1 MTIDLKTLTKNAKS
15 LDGQGTGTTSM
26 YYRPI
31 LQSAATQAH

>member
-15 LDGQGTGTTSM
+15 LDGQGTGTSM